1 MKLRIYGLA
10 VVMGCFLAPASV
22 RAESSDAMIHS
33 DDPFAES
40 PAKNVES
47 RRNETRQAFQLRL
60 EVWEMNAKQ
69 FVRQLDRMEQGA
81 DFAGWRRELLK
92 DDSVSLVQVYAMSAT
107 EKSENTSSSLLELL
121 YPTEHESVEIPRKSK
136 PSPGDQGEAVKKS
149 PLDWVMAPK
158 DFECRSLGTT
168 FEAEVKGESA
178 ETGVWRLRV
187 SMDETRLTGYTKFG
201 GKEFAMKMPEF
212 SDFRAGGLICL
223 PEGQWCLLTAQPT
236 PPKLKH
242 ESLDKVRLVLV
253 RLDRL
258 R

>member
-10 VVMGCFLAPASV
+10 VVMGCFLAPAAV
-22 RAESSDAMIHS
+22 RAEFSDAMIHS

-47 RRNETRQAFQLRL
+47 RRNGFRQAFQLRL

-158 DFECRSLGTT
+158 DFDTARWGRPSRQRSKAKALQLE
-168 FEAEVKGESA
+168 F
-178 ETGVWRLRV
+178 GV
-187 SMDETRLTGYTKFG
+187 
-201 GKEFAMKMPEF
+201 
-212 SDFRAGGLICL
+212 C
-223 PEGQWCLLTAQPT
+223 
-236 PPKLKH
+236 
-242 ESLDKVRLVLV
+242 VLV
-253 RLDRL
+253 WMKPD
-258 R
+258 